1 MNTKTFW
8 GPEILWKWDSS
19 CRQSWI
25 FKVDLIG
32 SFRGFVATT
41 SDPDLSKVSLL
52 RACVH
57 VKFSTRY
64 GCTA

>member
-8 GPEILWKWDSS
+8 GSEILWKWDSS

-32 SFRGFVATT
+32 SFRGDAWQMLAI
-41 SDPDLSKVSLL
+41 D
-52 RACVH
+52 
-57 VKFSTRY
+57 FSHTVREI
-64 GCTA
+64 CRDDF